1 MIRTFLLFL
10 SLAVSNILFAQ
21 SSIEYDKILK
31 IENLKF
37 NNNEIRIYKKYSTST
52 GLELFRFYEDEHQNW
67 KAEFY
72 QTVASKNNKDE
83 ITISIRKSKLN
94 SLKNFELIW
103 TQILETDVSYLPS
116 WEAFKYKLVTHIHN
130 YEIIDG
136 MITSSSSSGYILDG
150 VSYDVKIKNINQ
162 QNEFHY
168 PNPESYL
175 KKYPNVD
182 ELISFKELLDL
193 LRNDFKI
200 FEN

>member
-1 MIRTFLLFL
+1 LLAQF
-10 SLAVSNILFAQ
+10 SN
-21 SSIEYDKILK
+21 EYDKILK
-31 IENLKF
+31 TEDLKF

-72 QTVASKNNKDE
+72 ETVALKNKKDE
-83 ITISIRKSKLN
+83 ITIRTRRSKLN

-103 TQILETDVSYLPS
+103 AQILETNVSYLPH
-116 WEAFKYKLVTHIHN
+116 WETFKYKFITHNHN

-136 MITSSSSSGYILDG
+136 EITSSSSSGYILDG
-150 VSYDVKIKNINQ
+150 VSYEVKIKNGKK
-162 QNEFHY
+162 QNEFNY
-168 PNPESYL
+168 PNPEFYL

-200 FEN
+200 FEK